1 MKTQLQLRIQELSAA
16 VRREMSEQNS
26 KSSAIRSYAKAD
38 RLTRE
43 IMELE
48 QQIKQL
54 K

>member
-1 MKTQLQLRIQELSAA
+1 MKTQLQLRIAELSAA
-16 VRREMSEQNS
+16 MRREMYEQNS
-26 KSSAIRSYAKAD
+26 KSSCSRSYAKAD
-38 RLTRE
+38 RLNRE

>member
-16 VRREMSEQNS
+16 MRREMCEQNS
-26 KSSAIRSYAKAD
+26 KSSSSRSYAKAD
-38 RLTRE
+38 RLNRE
-43 IMELE
+43 IMELQ